1 MKQSPRG
8 RKSKADIIRDN
19 LEQIKKWKRLGATDE
34 QIAKQL
40 GISRSTWY
48 EHLSKNSDLSDAIK
62 TSVEYFVMDLRG
74 ELARPAFKHTLETK
88 KQYAKKD
95 LETGHSTQYTEITS
109 REVDGN
115 VAAAHLLLKNLDRD
129 NWKESW
135 DNYEFKKQEL
145 EIRKQLADNSAF

>member
-1 MKQSPRG
+1 MPRG

-62 TSVEYFVMDLRG
+62 ISVEAFVMELKGD
-74 ELARPAFKHTLETK
+74 LARQAVKHTLETK
-88 KQYAKKD
+88 KQYVKVD
-95 LETGHSTQYTEITS
+95 QETGHKTQYTEITS
-109 REVDGN
+109 KEVDGN
-115 VAAAHLLLKNLDRD
+115 VAAAHLLLKNLDRE

-145 EIRKQLADNSAF
+145 EIRKQMADNAGF

>member
-1 MKQSPRG
+1 
-8 RKSKADIIRDN
+8 
-19 LEQIKKWKRLGATDE
+19 
-34 QIAKQL
+34 
-40 GISRSTWY
+40 
-48 EHLSKNSDLSDAIK
+48 
-62 TSVEYFVMDLRG
+62 MDLRG
-74 ELARPAFKHTLETK
+74 ELARQAFKHTLETK
-88 KQYAKKD
+88 KQYVKKD

-109 REVDGN
+109 REVDDN